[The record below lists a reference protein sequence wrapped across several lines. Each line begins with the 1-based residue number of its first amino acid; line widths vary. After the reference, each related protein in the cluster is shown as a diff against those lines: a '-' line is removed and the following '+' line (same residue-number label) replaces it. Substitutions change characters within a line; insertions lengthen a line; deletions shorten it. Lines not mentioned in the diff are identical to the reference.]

1 MIRILIFTVL
11 SLFFIACSNHSSDNL
26 IYANAL
32 LANSC
37 SNSFLD
43 KEQEKVENKKDV
55 IYVGLNAAYS

>member
-37 SNSFLD
+37 SRGCKSSMLSSNWL
-43 KEQEKVENKKDV
+43 
-55 IYVGLNAAYS
+55 